1 MTKRLNCTSKASVY
15 LFILSSIFI
24 SNTSNAAIIHIEP
37 DSFIDG
43 TNIEAAYAG
52 VTLSVEGRPDAAVFT
67 VDGYDVF
74 NNRNIATSGSLV
86 FGNTPVPSSV
96 PSGKV
101 WDETTFGLFRADFD
115 YSTNYVQIDL
125 IYDDDDIGGLWAYD
139 SVGNLIESV
148 TASGDGR
155 GSVPFTTVSISR
167 QTNDI
172 AYILA
177 GGVNAE
183 ALFLDN
189 MQYNAVSAVPVPAAV
204 WLFGSGLIG
213 LIGLARRKNS

>member
-1 MTKRLNCTSKASVY
+1 MIMRFNCSSKVSACFY
-15 LFILSSIFI
+15 ILFSIFI
-24 SNTSNAAIIHIEP
+24 SAPSLAAIVYIEP
-37 DSFIDG
+37 DDFTDG
-43 TNIEAAYAG
+43 TNIETAYVG
-52 VTLSVEGRPDAAVFT
+52 VTLSVEGRPDAEVFT

-74 NNRNIATSGSLV
+74 NNKNIATSGSLV

-101 WDETTFGLFRADFD
+101 WDEATFGLFRADFD

-139 SVGNLIESV
+139 SLGNLLESI

-155 GSVPFTTVSISR
+155 GPVPFTKVSISR
-167 QTNDI
+167 QSNDI

-189 MQYNAVSAVPVPAAV
+189 MQFNAVSAVPIPAAA

-213 LIGLARRKNS
+213 MIGLARRKVN